1 MKKHYLLTL
10 GLCGAI
16 CFSFVGVHSAVAQTD
31 SSSKDAETYKSEEIT
46 EDILFN
52 DINGGKI
59 STDGET
65 WTSQSEYELSNNTP
79 ETEWWTTDE
88 YEKWMNEQKK
98 EFESLVGS
106 GNGWYD
112 GQNNFHE
119 FTQEYV
125 DSIISDY
132 QKTLDEI
139 KKGYKYSK
147 NTGTEDVYFM
157 VPPSEE
163 VVSDYGVNVI
173 KDNNETV
180 QFNNYSS
187 NEELD
192 KAIDAAEK
200 SGQLTEKEADS
211 ARKQ

>member
-16 CFSFVGVHSAVAQTD
+16 CFGFVGVHSALAQTD
-31 SSSKDAETYKSEEIT
+31 SSSRGAETSKSEETT

-52 DINGGKI
+52 NINGGQI

-79 ETEWWTTDE
+79 ETEWWTADE
-88 YEKWMNEQKK
+88 YEKWMNEQKQ
-98 EFESLVGS
+98 ELESLVGS

-112 GQNNFHE
+112 GQDNFHE

-132 QKTLDEI
+132 LKTLDEI

-147 NTGTEDVYFM
+147 NTGTEDTFFM

-192 KAIDAAEK
+192 KAIDAAK
-200 SGQLTEKEADS
+200 KNGQLTKEEADG
-211 ARKQ
+211 ARTQ